1 MKIGTDNYRIP
12 RVITDGY
19 RRINKSDLNY
29 LSELI
34 PAEAMVAQREK
45 SNSSSPSTPAPTET
59 GTTAGDTTTP
69 EQPQVAKETAEEI
82 YNRVE
87 AKKVVPFEALTYNA
101 GYATEVR
108 NGTLVIPHQ
117 DHYHYVSFKWFDQDS
132 ARSPEGYSLEDFLAT
147 VKYYMTN
154 PQERPVSDD
163 SWGVFTPSTPSES
176 TEETETE
183 ESDEEIISEETEE
196 IDEFTEELKRR
207 AEEFG
212 MDFKTFEQS
221 LVTLS
226 DRYKVS
232 FEAFEYDAT
241 SKVVRLVDKDG
252 VKRTISL
259 PSLEEQV

>member
-1 MKIGTDNYRIP
+1 
-12 RVITDGY
+12 
-19 RRINKSDLNY
+19 
-29 LSELI
+29 
-34 PAEAMVAQREK
+34 
-45 SNSSSPSTPAPTET
+45 
-59 GTTAGDTTTP
+59 
-69 EQPQVAKETAEEI
+69 
-82 YNRVE
+82 
-87 AKKVVPFEALTYNA
+87 
-101 GYATEVR
+101 
-108 NGTLVIPHQ
+108 
-117 DHYHYVSFKWFDQDS
+117 
-132 ARSPEGYSLEDFLAT
+132 
-147 VKYYMTN
+147 MTN

-163 SWGVFTPSTPSES
+163 GWGVFTPNTPSES